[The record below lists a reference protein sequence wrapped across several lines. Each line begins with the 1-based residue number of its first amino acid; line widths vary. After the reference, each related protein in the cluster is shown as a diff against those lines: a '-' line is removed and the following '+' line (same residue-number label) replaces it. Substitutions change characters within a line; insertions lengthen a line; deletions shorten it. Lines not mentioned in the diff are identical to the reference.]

1 MEKRDKLLI
10 GSITVIY
17 SVLILVVALLV
28 VEIKSRSTTITV
40 KNVATKST
48 YEIDVSGETTNPIVI
63 NIYSQPFADSAYVEE
78 IMRATSTLGFFGLS
92 RQDAAM
98 LCSRI
103 SYYAAKYDLDL
114 PDAFSLVY
122 IESNFDKDAESGL
135 GAVGLCQIMPLCLAE
150 YNMENNTD
158 YTLQDMFDID
168 LNLEVGFWY
177 FNRLMTHYGSNYCI
191 ESLRDAYL
199 AYNAGPVGFCKNP
212 EKFDNWAPAK
222 RFDKITA
229 LVGSI

>member
-1 MEKRDKLLI
+1 MEKRDK
-10 GSITVIY
+10 
-17 SVLILVVALLV
+17 ILVSAIIVYAGLFFVCANLFTG
-28 VEIKSRSTTITV
+28 IKARSTTITV
-40 KNVATKST
+40 NDIANSNT
-48 YEIDVSGETTNPIVI
+48 YEIEVGEVTTPIVI
-63 NIYSQPFADSAYVEE
+63 NLYSQPIINPAYVDE
-78 IMRATSTLGFFGLS
+78 IMKASSTLGFFGLT
-92 RQDAAM
+92 RQEATI
-98 LCSRI
+98 LCSKI
-103 SYYAAKYDLDL
+103 SFYAKKYDLSL
-114 PDAFSLVY
+114 QDAISLVY
-122 IESNFDKDAESGL
+122 IESNFDKNAESGM

-150 YNMENNTD
+150 YNMENNTA

-177 FNRLMTHYGSNYCI
+177 FNRLMTHYGSDYCI

-199 AYNAGPVGFCKNP
+199 AYNAGPVGFCRNP